1 MAIISK
7 RRLEAEEKLKSL
19 EKRNVCR
26 EFTAGNCSRGT
37 RCKFAH
43 VLPATKQ
50 VMMKKNL
57 NALDEPGENHQGGG
71 GGAAGQQDKKDCH
84 HFMAGHCSW
93 GQNCKFSHNVE
104 KYNTRPRS
112 GSAGSQQQGFSRPL
126 KMTPTLGAVMED
138 PGHQQLP
145 MVPNAE
151 VSKEAVDK
159 EIQLLQEAAKD
170 YKTGQNLMLDQL
182 KEMRVRNILTANDW
196 TTLVEA
202 VKSKRDF

>member
-1 MAIISK
+1 
-7 RRLEAEEKLKSL
+7 
-19 EKRNVCR
+19 
-26 EFTAGNCSRGT
+26 
-37 RCKFAH
+37 
-43 VLPATKQ
+43 
-50 VMMKKNL
+50 MKKNL